1 MGSDYNSLLNS
12 INFHNP
18 TWDAFIIFFW
28 IVASLIYSF
37 SAGRG
42 RIISILVSVYM
53 AELLTMQ
60 APFLTTAIGD
70 RAQVDL
76 YFAQLIVFVVSFAFF
91 FWVLSKFVFRTSFDG
106 RRGAGW
112 LTTTIFSFLQIGFL
126 ISVVLSFL
134 PPDIKEN
141 FAPLIKFVFVNPTAA
156 FVWLLLPIVFL
167 ILIGRHVTDR
177 SE

>member
-1 MGSDYNSLLNS
+1 MGSEYNSLLSS

-18 TWDAFIIFFW
+18 SWDAFIFFFW

-42 RIISILVSVYM
+42 RIISILVAVYM
-53 AELLTMQ
+53 GELLTIQ
-60 APFLTTAIGD
+60 APFLIKFLGD
-70 RAQVDL
+70 RGNVDL
-76 YFAQLIVFVVSFAFF
+76 YFSQLIIFLVSFAFF

-106 RRGAGW
+106 RRGGGVIFS
-112 LTTTIFSFLQIGFL
+112 TIFSFLQVGFL
-126 ISVVLSFL
+126 ISVILSFL
-134 PPDIKEN
+134 PPSVKEN
-141 FAPLIKFVFVNPTAA
+141 FAPLIKMVFVTPTAA

-177 SE
+177 AE